1 LSEEPRLSHERSLEH
16 PIIWVGVIGATL
28 GSIVLLDRVAWL
40 ALPLILAVVLYY
52 LVQPFLVRLQHAGV
66 LPNQALVI
74 FLVLASFV
82 CVVASLT
89 VLPAMFNSLARFQ
102 SELPDTMQ
110 RLTKIASEFLQ
121 SVENRLPLA
130 KRAGLA
136 SGMEARLD
144 FFAQG
149 KGTQFAGDAALFAFK
164 WLPSLLLVPFL
175 TFFFLRDAAAFHRL
189 VMRAVPNAFFEKT
202 LLLFDRMDRQMRAYF
217 RGMFWLTV
225 LDTVTLG
232 LGLWVL
238 GMGQNIFSFQ
248 HAMLLGLICAV
259 FAWVPYVGTAVGG
272 VIAVCV
278 CALQAPHSPQLIMG
292 VVLLFL
298 GVRLLDEFLYTP
310 MTVGRALHM
319 HPLVTVMMIFAGGML
334 GGVYGLLLAMPLLG
348 IFTVLGQMFGEI
360 WFDPRLRARHS
371 ARNLLEKRLASN
383 DLEI

>member
-1 LSEEPRLSHERSLEH
+1 M
-16 PIIWVGVIGATL
+16 
-28 GSIVLLDRVAWL
+28 LDRVAWL

-110 RLTKIASEFLQ
+110 RLTKIASELLQ

-232 LGLWVL
+232 LGLWLL

>member
-1 LSEEPRLSHERSLEH
+1 MSEEPRLSHERSLEH

-232 LGLWVL
+232 LGLWLL

-248 HAMLLGLICAV
+248 QAMLLGLICAV

-383 DLEI
+383 DLGI

>member
-1 LSEEPRLSHERSLEH
+1 MSEEPRLSHERSLEH

-66 LPNQALVI
+66 LPNQALMI

-225 LDTVTLG
+225 LDTITLG
-232 LGLWVL
+232 LGLWLL
-238 GMGQNIFSFQ
+238 GLGQNIFSFQ

-292 VVLLFL
+292 VVFLFL

>member
-1 LSEEPRLSHERSLEH
+1 MSEEIRLPSQRSLEH
-16 PIIWVGVIGATL
+16 PVIWVGVIAATL
-28 GSIVLLDRVAWL
+28 GSIVLLNHIAWL

-52 LVQPFLVRLQHAGV
+52 LVQPFLNQLQHWGV
-66 LPNQALVI
+66 APNQSLVI
-74 FLVLASFV
+74 FLFLASIV
-82 CVVASLT
+82 CGIAALT
-89 VLPAMFNSLARFQ
+89 VLPAMLNSLSQFQ
-102 SELPDTMQ
+102 NQLPETMQ
-110 RLTKIASEFLQ
+110 RLTKIASDSLLAL
-121 SVENRLPLA
+121 ENRLPLA

-136 SGMEARLD
+136 AGLEARID

-175 TFFFLRDAAAFHRL
+175 TFFFLRDGTAFHRL

-225 LDTVTLG
+225 MDTITLG
-232 LGLWVL
+232 LGLWLL
-238 GMGQNIFSFQ
+238 GLGQGIFTLQ
-248 HAMLLGLICAV
+248 HAMLLGLVCAV

-278 CALQAPHSPQLIMG
+278 CALHAPQSPQLLFG

-298 GVRLLDEFLYTP
+298 GVRLLDEFVYTP
-310 MTVGRALHM
+310 MTVGRALQV

-334 GGVYGLLLAMPLLG
+334 GGVYGLLLALPLLG
-348 IFTVLGQMFGEI
+348 IFTVLGQMFGEV
-360 WFDPRLRARHS
+360 WFDPRLRARHT

-383 DLEI
+383 DLDI

>member
-121 SVENRLPLA
+121 SAEDRLPLA

-232 LGLWVL
+232 LGLWLL

-383 DLEI
+383 DLGI

>member
-1 LSEEPRLSHERSLEH
+1 MSEEPRLSHERSLEH

-66 LPNQALVI
+66 LPNQALMI

-217 RGMFWLTV
+217 RGMFWLTM

-232 LGLWVL
+232 LGLWLL
-238 GMGQNIFSFQ
+238 GLGQNIFSFQ

-292 VVLLFL
+292 VVFLFL